1 MDDNSHTIIYSPFEQ
16 GTDFYIT
23 DKWNKPY
30 HFRILSFMV
39 GTGLFSCAMEV
50 IEESDEREARQFELL
65 SDFDA
70 DIEAAELRL
79 KEKIKRELNI
89 KYLTRE
95 GNGELTIRNDIMKGR
110 FLGEYFEVD
119 GYKLTLEQFVRTFSA
134 YEGFKF
140 TMEFNDMTDC

>member
-1 MDDNSHTIIYSPFEQ
+1 MDDGNTIIYSPLEE
-16 GTDFYIT
+16 GGDFFIT
-23 DKWNKPY
+23 DRWGEKL
-30 HFRILSFMV
+30 HFKILSFMV
-39 GTGLFSCAMEV
+39 GSGLLSVAMEV
-50 IEESDEREARQFELL
+50 IEESNEREPREYELL

-79 KEKIKRELNI
+79 KEKIKEGVNI

-95 GNGELTIRNDIMKGR
+95 HGCLSIRTGTLKGR

-119 GYKLTLEQFVRTFSA
+119 GIRLSHEEFVQTFSS

-140 TMEFNDMTDC
+140 TMRFKDMTD